1 VKIIKRIS
9 LLLVPLA
16 TLLCLYLLLGWS
28 DYKDSAGPGS
38 GEVPALE
45 QGPQHARS
53 TQPRE
58 NSQAAAS
65 EAEAPR
71 PPIDARGDTS
81 APVDADF
88 DTLIAAIELQ
98 AIAGRVD
105 ARCALGL
112 LLSHCDFLLRMP
124 REGSQERHWLE
135 FLQQM
140 AEDEAAE
147 PDRVL
152 AQWDELLAGDRAVC
166 ERMTRT
172 DSRPPFWNFIEAAR
186 RGHLHSMRRVLMG
199 IGLDEA
205 TLLRDPLLY
214 QAYRNEAGA
223 FLVRLIE
230 RGDPWTARQWADALL
245 SGRTSSLAAV
255 IPSKW
260 QTPGVAVALVEEIDR
275 ATGMMS
281 SMQRPFSIAAE
292 DQGRARQLFVRYF
305 ADSPLLSQYAPRS
318 ADELKRRRPREGR
331 DLARPPLRACGYDD
345 AP

>member
-1 VKIIKRIS
+1 VKRIKRIS

-28 DYKDSAGPGS
+28 DSKDTVGPGS

-45 QGPQHARS
+45 QGPQDARS
-53 TQPRE
+53 PQPRE

-71 PPIDARGDTS
+71 PPVGARGDTP

-88 DTLIAAIELQ
+88 DTLVAAIEAQ
-98 AIAGRVD
+98 AIAGRVE

-112 LLSHCDFLLRMP
+112 LLSHCDFLLRTP
-124 REGSQERHWLE
+124 LEGSRERHWLE
-135 FLQQM
+135 FLQRI

-152 AQWDELLAGDRAVC
+152 AQWGELLAGDRAAC
-166 ERMTRT
+166 ERMART

-186 RGHLHSMRRVLMG
+186 RGHLQSMQRVLMG

-223 FLVRLIE
+223 MLVRLIE
-230 RGDPWTARQWADALL
+230 RGDPWAARMWADALRA
-245 SGRTSSLAAV
+245 GPRSSLAAV

-281 SMQRPFSIAAE
+281 SMQRTFSVAAE
-292 DQGRARQLFVRYF
+292 DQARARQLFGRYF

-318 ADELKRRRPREGR
+318 ADEQKRGRLREGR
-331 DLARPPLRACGYDD
+331 DLARPPLRACGYHD